1 MSTSTTDWPA
11 DSPVRKRRLYLRE
24 LAPWLVAAV
33 LSVVLGVVLV
43 WVAHAVAG
51 RVPVPPRGEPVVS
64 RSFYAERNGADA
76 TGRVCSQT
84 VVTVPGDVAVAV
96 SCSYPPAES
105 RIADLLEGAG
115 Q

>member
-1 MSTSTTDWPA
+1 MLSRLARILDA
-11 DSPVRKRRLYLRE
+11 VLLPVICLL
-24 LAPWLVAAV
+24 LVALVVVAV
-33 LSVVLGVVLV
+33 VGVLGDRRE
-43 WVAHAVAG
+43 G
-51 RVPVPPRGEPVVS
+51 PSGEPVVS
-64 RSFYAERNGADA
+64 RSFYAERSGAKE

>member
-1 MSTSTTDWPA
+1 MRARLVSA
-11 DSPVRKRRLYLRE
+11 LPV
-24 LAPWLVAAV
+24 VA
-33 LSVVLGVVLV
+33 VVLGVLLFLFLIDRGVR
-43 WVAHAVAG
+43 AREA
-51 RVPVPPRGEPVVS
+51 PPSGEPVVS
-64 RSFYAERNGADA
+64 RSFYAERNGPNA

>member
-1 MSTSTTDWPA
+1 MRARLVSA
-11 DSPVRKRRLYLRE
+11 LPV
-24 LAPWLVAAV
+24 VA
-33 LSVVLGVVLV
+33 VVLGVLLFLFLIDRGVR
-43 WVAHAVAG
+43 AREA
-51 RVPVPPRGEPVVS
+51 PPSGEPVVS
-64 RSFYAERNGADA
+64 RSFYAERNGPNA
-76 TGRVCSQT
+76 TGRICSQT

>member
-1 MSTSTTDWPA
+1 ML
-11 DSPVRKRRLYLRE
+11 RYLRPIVTGLGLLLLGA
-24 LAPWLVAAV
+24 LAIR
-33 LSVVLGVVLV
+33 GVVALTV
-43 WVAHAVAG
+43 EDD
-51 RVPVPPRGEPVVS
+51 PPRGEPLVS
-64 RSFYAERNGADA
+64 RSFYAEKSGAKE

>member
-1 MSTSTTDWPA
+1 MWA
-11 DSPVRKRRLYLRE
+11 RVRSSLWVV
-24 LAPWLVAAV
+24 ALVAGV
-33 LSVVLGVVLV
+33 LLFMFLIDRGVR
-43 WVAHAVAG
+43 ARHAPAG
-51 RVPVPPRGEPVVS
+51 GEPVVS
-64 RSFYAERNGADA
+64 RSFYAERNGPKA

>member
-1 MSTSTTDWPA
+1 ML
-11 DSPVRKRRLYLRE
+11 RR
-24 LAPWLVAAV
+24 LAPWVVAV
-33 LSVVLGVVLV
+33 LLSVLFALALDALSG
-43 WVAHAVAG
+43 WGEG
-51 RVPVPPRGEPVVS
+51 RHLPRGEPVVS
-64 RSFYAERNGADA
+64 RSFYAERNGPNA